1 MKRLLCKQSATIVKL
16 ASKRFKKSSQQKAT
30 IVLINAW
37 LVTNNYYTRPARK
50 LADSNDVLLIDRDL
64 LIKLSTQVNRQN
76 EQQPTN
82 LKRSSY

>member
-16 ASKRFKKSSQQKAT
+16 ASKLFKKSSQRKAT
-30 IVLINAW
+30 IVRINAW

-50 LADSNDVLLIDRDL
+50 LADSNDVLLIDGDL

-76 EQQPTN
+76 EQQPI
-82 LKRSSY
+82 